1 MLLYFF
7 HYLANIQ
14 IKMMLVTKKRRN
26 AQGLSERAKMR
37 FFRTV
42 GLDLRQYCQNQV
54 AYNSKLNSDLIHN
67 K

>member
-1 MLLYFF
+1 
-7 HYLANIQ
+7 
-14 IKMMLVTKKRRN
+14 MMLVTKKRRN